1 MKGGYFMDR
10 INRLSREI
18 RQLEKSKKEL
28 EDLLKRSEKQQDIDR
43 KEIAEAYE
51 DFYNNKTNTE
61 FVLYNRYPSIKALE
75 LYLQYISD
83 RLPLYDFG
91 KLNVK
96 ELAEIVKHIYQFKTG
111 KEFDI
116 VTAGAVE
123 SHGTPVYGGQ
133 AFSMKPHLYFI
144 VGNDKTLEPFRDY
157 HGLFVNSDK
166 LYTSIDLYARGKDL
180 VNIEVDQDHRTPL
193 GIECLTGS
201 MWDEKGA
208 INYSDDCDSRYD
220 TFEASLYKQIFSS
233 HIRSNFDFYTK
244 QKGIKDVMSFP
255 LHSYDTDIAKVL
267 ISIVI
272 YKRNNR
278 IDHLTEEDY
287 NHIFDVLYNEKVDII
302 GDSERDIPRTLTYVP
317 NKKSNR

>member
-96 ELAEIVKHIYQFKTG
+96 ELAEIVKHI
-111 KEFDI
+111 
-116 VTAGAVE
+116 
-123 SHGTPVYGGQ
+123 
-133 AFSMKPHLYFI
+133 
-144 VGNDKTLEPFRDY
+144 
-157 HGLFVNSDK
+157 
-166 LYTSIDLYARGKDL
+166 
-180 VNIEVDQDHRTPL
+180 
-193 GIECLTGS
+193 
-201 MWDEKGA
+201 
-208 INYSDDCDSRYD
+208 
-220 TFEASLYKQIFSS
+220 
-233 HIRSNFDFYTK
+233 
-244 QKGIKDVMSFP
+244 
-255 LHSYDTDIAKVL
+255 
-267 ISIVI
+267 
-272 YKRNNR
+272 
-278 IDHLTEEDY
+278 
-287 NHIFDVLYNEKVDII
+287 
-302 GDSERDIPRTLTYVP
+302 
-317 NKKSNR
+317 